1 MDDAIFHLSSHADTA
16 SSSLFMWLVLGSHRA
31 WRLRHVRYM
40 YKVNFDFI
48 IINLNQPSTLVSSV
62 TRHLKLPLD
71 LASLWCRAPVW
82 PPSRRT
88 CTSSLYPSGSL
99 PVFNTRFASS
109 SSLLPWL
116 LLPPLLIPTVT
127 TTTTMMMKIRKWL
140 F

>member
-1 MDDAIFHLSSHADTA
+1 
-16 SSSLFMWLVLGSHRA
+16 MWLVLGSHTA

-62 TRHLKLPLD
+62 TRRLKLPLD

-109 SSLLPWL
+109 SSLLPLPL
-116 LLPPLLIPTVT
+116 LLLPLLIPTVT